1 IMILLTIIWGF
12 SFILIKKSLVAVSPT
27 QLASLRLAISSLTF
41 SPLVY
46 VYRKEI
52 KWSDWKKFLA
62 VGLTGSGIPAF
73 LFFFAQTRI
82 SSSMAGLLNSLTPIW
97 TLIIS
102 ILLFGQPFHSKKMF
116 GVLVGFAGASY
127 LIFMGEHGIQGGAP
141 LFASLVVFAT
151 LCYAMSVNMVQG
163 FFGEVKPVIISS
175 VSFFL
180 LGPPAIIYLAFSD
193 FPHVLVTHAVQ
204 RIAPGLS
211 GWRKC
216 RFRAYCRYDNHP
228 FGSLYHKIELTMQQ
242 IPGLYIA
249 NSEGRGRGVFTTQ
262 NIEEGDIIEVC
273 QIILIPKHQ
282 LPVIHKTKLH
292 DYYFLWGEDLSE
304 CAIALGFGSLYN
316 HETYPNANFI
326 LDLENETIDIFA
338 IRQISEGEEI
348 TLNYHGEPGLA
359 DALWF

>member
-1 IMILLTIIWGF
+1 MTESTKADKTSWGIMILLTIIWGF
-12 SFILIKKSLVAVSPT
+12 SFILIKKSLVAFSPT

-41 SPLVY
+41 SPVVY

-193 FPHVLVTHAVQ
+193 FPHVLVTHEAAPGALMTVAMLSLFGTVLASILFYHLVQ
-204 RIAPGLS
+204 RTSAV
-211 GWRKC
+211 
-216 RFRAYCRYDNHP
+216 
-228 FGSLYHKIELTMQQ
+228 FGSTVTYLMPFSAL
-242 IPGLYIA
+242 L
-249 NSEGRGRGVFTTQ
+249 
-262 NIEEGDIIEVC
+262 
-273 QIILIPKHQ
+273 
-282 LPVIHKTKLH
+282 
-292 DYYFLWGEDLSE
+292 
-304 CAIALGFGSLYN
+304 LGFLDGESVGFV
-316 HETYPNANFI
+316 HIAGMTTI
-326 LDLENETIDIFA
+326 LL
-338 IRQISEGEEI
+338 GVYI
-348 TLNYHGEPGLA
+348 TKSS
-359 DALWF
+359 